1 MVAHTIEVEYF
12 KNKFK
17 ILNSIFLRT
26 PKIYH
31 QNSKMVSFIKH
42 EVLLIL
48 SAIIIIL
55 VVTTRARITDSNGDH
70 KTKALT
76 IYRNPD
82 LLDPGNK
89 FCIVDFH
96 PRRKFLKV
104 NSYQYHTYSIILDLP
119 KSQAYNK

>member
-1 MVAHTIEVEYF
+1 
-12 KNKFK
+12 
-17 ILNSIFLRT
+17 
-26 PKIYH
+26 
-31 QNSKMVSFIKH
+31 MVSFIKH
-42 EVLLIL
+42 KVLFIL
-48 SAIIIIL
+48 SAIIVI
-55 VVTTRARITDSNGDH
+55 VVSTRITDSNGDH
-70 KTKALT
+70 EPKALT

-104 NSYQYHTYSIILDLP
+104 NSYQYHTYSIILDTGDKFYIVDFHPKTKFLTENSYQYHTYSIILDLP